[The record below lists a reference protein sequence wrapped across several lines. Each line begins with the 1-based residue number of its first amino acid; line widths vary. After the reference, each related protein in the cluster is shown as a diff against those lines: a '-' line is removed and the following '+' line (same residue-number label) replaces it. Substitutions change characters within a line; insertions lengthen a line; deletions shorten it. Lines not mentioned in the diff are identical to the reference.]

1 MIVKVMSQ
9 KNAIEYS
16 KTVNNKC
23 VIVSITAPLS
33 ENPDMELPV
42 FANNL
47 NILDVFRMQF
57 NDYTY
62 KVNELSIPERKD
74 FIGLK
79 DFIDK
84 YRDEVDEIIVHC
96 AAGVSRSAGC
106 AVALSQYLS
115 IEDNISNNERYKPNR
130 LVYRLAIYEL
140 FQYNFGDGFK

>member
-16 KTVNNKC
+16 KTANNKC

-84 YRDEVDEIIVHC
+84 YRDEVDEIIVIVQL
-96 AAGVSRSAGC
+96 AFLDLQVVLLR
-106 AVALSQYLS
+106 YL
-115 IEDNISNNERYKPNR
+115 NIYQLKTIYQITKDINR
-130 LVYRLAIYEL
+130 T
-140 FQYNFGDGFK
+140 D